1 MPGGYGS
8 LASMDSAASQCEE
21 EDMQLSTVSLAVAV
35 LTAAWVLSIPAAN
48 AQAPSPSSLSAQSQ
62 THNIP
67 DERLDAAAAA
77 LERVVSLT
85 QDYQGRMFAAPPSKQ
100 DRIAE
105 EAKRALVKAVT
116 DQGLSIAEYA
126 SILEAAQK
134 DPDFRGK
141 LLQRMNPSA
150 N

>member
-1 MPGGYGS
+1 MRVHYGS
-8 LASMDSAASQCEE
+8 LRLAGGAACKREE
-21 EDMQLSTVSLAVAV
+21 KNMQISTLSLAVAV
-35 LTAAWVLSIPAAN
+35 LTAAWVLSAPAAT
-48 AQAPSPSSLSAQSQ
+48 AQAQPPSVSVQSPTQ
-62 THNIP
+62 NIP

-85 QDYQGRMFAAPPSKQ
+85 QDYQGRMLAAPPSKQ

-105 EAKRALVKAVT
+105 EAKSALVKAVT
-116 DQGLSIAEYA
+116 DQGLSITEYA
-126 SILEAAQK
+126 LILEAAQN
-134 DPDFRGK
+134 DPEFRGK

>member
-1 MPGGYGS
+1 
-8 LASMDSAASQCEE
+8 
-21 EDMQLSTVSLAVAV
+21 MQLSTLSLAVAV

-85 QDYQGRMFAAPPSKQ
+85 QDYQGRMFAAPSSKQ

>member
-1 MPGGYGS
+1 MRVRYGS
-8 LASMDSAASQCEE
+8 LRLTDGAACKREE
-21 EDMQLSTVSLAVAV
+21 KNMQISTLSLAVAV
-35 LTAAWVLSIPAAN
+35 LTAAWVLSAPAAN
-48 AQAPSPSSLSAQSQ
+48 AQAQPPSVSVQSQ
-62 THNIP
+62 TQSIP

-85 QDYQGRMFAAPPSKQ
+85 QDYQGRMLAAPASKQ

-105 EAKRALVKAVT
+105 EAKSALVKAVT
-116 DQGLSIAEYA
+116 DQGLSITEYA
-126 SILEAAQK
+126 LILKAAQD
-134 DPDFRGK
+134 DPEFRGK